1 MNQPSLGSVKRCL
14 SQLEDDWTRHNE
26 HSAFVCEAAYR
37 LLQDHPNLAPDV
49 IQGVEQQVR
58 QLRLEGAAFGQQL
71 TELRDALGRKNGA
84 SGA

>member
-1 MNQPSLGSVKRCL
+1 MDHFNMGSLRRCL
-14 SQLEDDWTRHNE
+14 AQLEDNWMRYNE

-49 IQGVEQQVR
+49 IQGVEQQIR

-71 TELRDALGRKNGA
+71 TGLRDALGQENGA